1 MDVSTL
7 RLLDQALFLL
17 HAVLV
22 LFILTGWMWQCTRR
36 LHLLVVGLTLASW
49 VGLGA
54 WYGWG
59 YCPVTDWHWQ
69 VKAALGETALPA
81 SYIKYYADAL
91 TGESWDPLLVD
102 AWIVGLTLTALVL
115 SAVLNGR
122 DWRRQRGRH
131 CKTATGSRG
140 RDGVN

>member
-17 HAVLV
+17 HAALV
-22 LFILTGWMWQCTRR
+22 LFILTGWMWPSTRR
-36 LHLLVVGLTLASW
+36 LHLLVVVLTLGSW

-59 YCPVTDWHWQ
+59 YCPLTDWHWQ
-69 VKAALGETALPA
+69 VKAALGETASPA

-91 TGESWDPLLVD
+91 TGTSWNPMLIDV
-102 AWIVGLTLTALVL
+102 WVVGLALAALVV
-115 SAVLNGR
+115 SAVLNWR
-122 DWRRQRGRH
+122 DWRRQRDRG
-131 CKTATGSRG
+131 CETTTGCHD
-140 RDGVN
+140 RDK

>member
-17 HAVLV
+17 HAALV
-22 LFILTGWMWQCTRR
+22 LFILTGWMWARIRR
-36 LHLLVVGLTLASW
+36 LHLLVVVLTLGSW

-59 YCPVTDWHWQ
+59 YCPLTDWHWQ
-69 VKAALGETALPA
+69 VKAALGETGLPA

-91 TGESWDPLLVD
+91 TGESWNPVLIDV
-102 AWIVGLTLTALVL
+102 WVVGLALAALVA

-122 DWRRQRGRH
+122 DWRRQQASKRR
-131 CKTATGSRG
+131 
-140 RDGVN
+140 